1 MHRYEQISPSLNL
14 LYLYFRKVFLS
25 SQTDILMETCKLIAR
40 LGKFSKFP
48 DKINIRDV
56 LHEFFKGAERGSF
69 FIFLPCSS
77 DRDLQVRREEKLT
90 TLCQSSCLKLLT
102 AGPWLGTLEKLA
114 ASKL

>member
-56 LHEFFKGAERGSF
+56 LHEFCKGAERESF
-69 FIFLPCSS
+69 LFSS
-77 DRDLQVRREEKLT
+77 RAVLIETCKLGERRNSQ
-90 TLCQSSCLKLLT
+90 LC
-102 AGPWLGTLEKLA
+102 
-114 ASKL
+114 ASHPV